1 MDGGPRRVRY
11 GCVMQEETFWLV
23 LAIAAVV
30 IAASFAVMAWAL
42 VRIAGETRETSRT
55 GRELMVL
62 LQKELPPTIA
72 ALERTATSLDQLAG
86 EGAARLVTADRL
98 AEEAELTMASVRDLS
113 RSVHEIVRG
122 PAETV
127 TGVKRSA
134 RMVGDGI
141 ASGADRIRRRLTGDP
156 DQVES

>member
-1 MDGGPRRVRY
+1 
-11 GCVMQEETFWLV
+11 MQQETLWLV
-23 LAIAAVV
+23 LAVAAIV
-30 IAASFAVMAWAL
+30 IAASFVAMAWAL
-42 VRIAGETRETSRT
+42 LRIAGEARQTSQAGRT
-55 GRELMVL
+55 LMVL
-62 LQKELPPTIA
+62 LQEELPSTIA

-134 RMVGDGI
+134 RMMGDTI
-141 ASGADRIRRRLTGDP
+141 ASGADRVRRVISGGP
-156 DQVES
+156 GSGGASA

>member
-1 MDGGPRRVRY
+1 
-11 GCVMQEETFWLV
+11 MQQETLWLV
-23 LAIAAVV
+23 LAVAAAV
-30 IAASFAVMAWAL
+30 IAGSFVAMAWAL
-42 VRIAGETRETSRT
+42 VRIAADARQTSQVGRT
-55 GRELMVL
+55 LMVL
-62 LQKELPPTIA
+62 LQDELPSTIA

-134 RMVGDGI
+134 RMMGDTL
-141 ASGADRIRRRLTGDP
+141 ASGADRVRRVIAGGPGAGRSP
-156 DQVES
+156 DER

>member
-1 MDGGPRRVRY
+1 
-11 GCVMQEETFWLV
+11 MQEDTFWLV
-23 LAIAAVV
+23 LAAAAIV
-30 IAASFAVMAWAL
+30 IAASFVVMAWAL
-42 VRIAGETRETSRT
+42 VRIAGETRQTSQV
-55 GRELMVL
+55 GRQLMAVL
-62 LQKELPPTIA
+62 QEELPSTIA

-141 ASGADRIRRRLTGDP
+141 ASGADRIRRRLTGEP
-156 DQVES
+156 EEHPSG